1 MKKFVQNIVTFSL
14 RNTTFILFATL
25 ALLFGGIYALKHTAI
40 EAFPDVT
47 NTRARIITQWP
58 GRSAEEVEKL
68 VTLPISKEM
77 NSIPK
82 KSNIRSISLFG
93 LSVVTVQFEDGVE
106 DFYAQQ
112 YASNKLG
119 GVELPEGTSVS
130 IEPPSG
136 ATGEIFRYILKS
148 DLPIKEVS
156 AIQDWVIERELLSV
170 PGVANVISFGG
181 EEKIYEIKINPNEL
195 KSFNLTPS
203 DVFEAVSKSNVNV
216 GGDVIQQG
224 DQAYVVRGVGL
235 LDKIED
241 IGNITVK
248 LNGSTPVL
256 IKNVAEVVVS
266 NKPRLGKVGY
276 NENDD
281 VVEGIV
287 VMLRGENP
295 SEVIGRL
302 KEKIEELNTRTLP
315 QNIQIETIIDRTTLV
330 DNTVKTVSK
339 NIIEGVLLV
348 SLIVFIFLY
357 NWKSTLIVASVIP
370 LSFLFA
376 IIMLKFQG
384 LPANL
389 ISMGSLDFGLLLEG
403 TLVIVETVFVA
414 LATLSHKVGPERFAK
429 MSKLGVIK
437 KSAGSVASYIFF
449 ALLILIVALLPIFS
463 FQKVEGKMFSPLA
476 FTLGYALLG
485 SLILSLTYVPA
496 MCKLLFTKG
505 IEEKE
510 NFITK
515 FFNKSIYGL
524 YRVSLKF
531 KRITIGVFIGILGLC
546 VIKFMNYGSEF
557 LPQLNEGAIYIR
569 ATLPNSINLD
579 ESSRL
584 TKEMKGLMVES
595 CPEIDFIM
603 TQTGRPNDGTDPT
616 GFFNIEFNVQL
627 KDESEW
633 ERGLDKEGII
643 QDLRTKLSQYPG
655 INFGFSQPIQDNV
668 EEYVAGVKSS
678 LVIKIFG
685 DDLYKLE
692 DYANQV
698 AESIGKVNGITDIN
712 VYKNIGLPELR
723 IQLHD
728 SKMAKY
734 GVFTQDVQAVIAM
747 TIGGQAATKFYE
759 KDRQFDIVLRF
770 NEEYR
775 DTPEKIGNILIPTS
789 TGENIPLQEIA
800 TIGYVTGPAFIYRE
814 GNSRYIGVGISISGR
829 DLGSTIEEAKS
840 VVAQDIKLPKE
851 NYMEWAGEFESKE
864 RATKQL
870 MTVIPISLALI
881 LLLLYSN
888 FGNMKDTAIA
898 AITIPFAFIG
908 GFLSLWITGTIF
920 GISAGIGLI
929 ILFGVNT
936 INGIILIAV
945 MKDFLKKY
953 SLKEAIDKGV
963 KSRIRSIVMIAL
975 MGSVGLLPAA
985 LSGGM
990 GSEIQKPLAI
1000 MIVGGLL
1007 ICLVLSFAVLP
1018 VVFYY
1023 AYRKSKLLANNN

>member
-1 MKKFVQNIVTFSL
+1 MKKFVQSIVTFSL
-14 RNTTFILFATL
+14 RNTTFILFATF
-25 ALLFGGIYALKHTAI
+25 ALLFAGIYALKHTAI
-40 EAFPDVT
+40 EAFPDVS
-47 NTRARIITQWP
+47 NTRARIIIQWP

-77 NSIPK
+77 NSIPR

-93 LSVVTVQFEDGVE
+93 LSVVTVQFDDGVD

-112 YASNKLG
+112 YVSNKLAG
-119 GVELPEGTSVS
+119 IDLPEGTEIEV
-130 IEPPSG
+130 EPPSG
-136 ATGEIFRYILKS
+136 ATGEIFRYIIKS
-148 DLPIKEVS
+148 DLPIKEIS

-181 EEKIYEIKINPNEL
+181 EEKIYEIKINPTEL
-195 KSFNLTPS
+195 KNFSLTPL
-203 DVFEAVSKSNVNV
+203 DVYEAVSKSNINV

-266 NKPRLGKVGY
+266 NKPRLGRVGY
-276 NENDD
+276 NDQED

-295 SEVIGRL
+295 SEVIGLL
-302 KEKIEELNTRTLP
+302 KEKIEELNSRTLP
-315 QNIQIETIIDRTTLV
+315 DNVKIETAVDRTKLV
-330 DNTVKTVSK
+330 DSTVKTVSK
-339 NIIEGVLLV
+339 NIVEGVLLV

-357 NWKSTLIVASVIP
+357 NWKSTFIVASVIP

-376 IIMLKFQG
+376 IIMLKIQG

-429 MSKLGVIK
+429 MSKMGVIK

-449 ALLILIVALLPIFS
+449 ALMILIVALLPIFS
-463 FQKVEGKMFSPLA
+463 FQKVEGKMFTPLA

-505 IEEKE
+505 MEEKE
-510 NFITK
+510 NIVTR
-515 FFNKSIYGL
+515 FFHRSIYGL
-524 YRVSLKF
+524 YSYALKF
-531 KRITIGVFIGILGLC
+531 KKLTLILFVGILALC
-546 VIKFMNYGSEF
+546 SIKFMNYGSEF

-584 TKEMKGLMVES
+584 TKEMKKLMVETS
-595 CPEIDFIM
+595 PEIDFIL

-627 KDESEW
+627 TEQNTWK
-633 ERGLDKEGII
+633 RGLNKEEII
-643 QDLRTKLSQYPG
+643 EELREKLNQYPG

-698 AESIGKVNGITDIN
+698 SDAIGKVRGITDIN

-734 GVFTQDVQAVIAM
+734 GIFTKDVQAVIAM

-759 KDRQFDIVLRF
+759 KDRQFDVVLRF
-770 NEEYR
+770 NKEYR

-800 TIGYVTGPAFIYRE
+800 SIGYVTGPAFIYRE
-814 GNSRYIGVGISISGR
+814 GNSRYIGIGFSISGR
-829 DLGSTIEEAKS
+829 DLGSTIEEAKE
-840 VVAQDIKLPKE
+840 VVASSIKLPKE

-870 MTVIPISLALI
+870 MTVIPISLVLI
-881 LLLLYSN
+881 LILLYSN

-945 MKDFLKKY
+945 MKEYLKKKP
-953 SLKEAIDKGV
+953 LLEAIDLGV

-975 MGSVGLLPAA
+975 MGSMGLLPAA
-985 LSGGM
+985 LSSGM

-1007 ICLVLSFAVLP
+1007 ICLILSFAVLP

-1023 AYRKSKLLANNN
+1023 AYRKDKMLAKNS

>member
-14 RNTTFILFATL
+14 RNTTFILFATF
-25 ALLFGGIYALKHTAI
+25 ALLFAGIYALKHTAI

-47 NTRARIITQWP
+47 NTRARIIIQWP

-77 NSIPK
+77 NSIPR

-93 LSVVTVQFEDGVE
+93 LSVVTVQFDDGVD

-112 YASNKLG
+112 YVSNKLAG
-119 GVELPEGTSVS
+119 IDLPEGTEIEV
-130 IEPPSG
+130 EPPSG
-136 ATGEIFRYILKS
+136 ATGEIFRYIIKS
-148 DLPIKEVS
+148 DLPIKEIS

-181 EEKIYEIKINPNEL
+181 EEKIYEIKINPTEL
-195 KSFNLTPS
+195 KNFSLTPL
-203 DVFEAVSKSNVNV
+203 DVYEAVSKSNINV

-266 NKPRLGKVGY
+266 NKPRLGRVGY
-276 NENDD
+276 NDQED

-295 SEVIGRL
+295 SEVIGLL

-315 QNIQIETIIDRTTLV
+315 DNVKIETAVDRTKLV
-330 DNTVKTVSK
+330 DSTVKTVSK
-339 NIIEGVLLV
+339 NIVEGVLLV

-357 NWKSTLIVASVIP
+357 NWKSTFIVASVIP

-376 IIMLKFQG
+376 IIMLKIQG

-429 MSKLGVIK
+429 MSKMGVIK

-449 ALLILIVALLPIFS
+449 ALMILIVALLPIFS
-463 FQKVEGKMFSPLA
+463 FQKVEGKMFTPLA

-505 IEEKE
+505 MEEKE
-510 NFITK
+510 NIVTR
-515 FFNKSIYGL
+515 FFHRSIYGL
-524 YRVSLKF
+524 YSYALKF
-531 KRITIGVFIGILGLC
+531 KKLTLILFVGILALC
-546 VIKFMNYGSEF
+546 SIKFMNYGSEF

-584 TKEMKGLMVES
+584 TKEMKKLMVET
-595 CPEIDFIM
+595 CPEIDFIL

-627 KDESEW
+627 TEQNTWK
-633 ERGLDKEGII
+633 RGLNKEEII
-643 QDLRTKLSQYPG
+643 EELREKLNQYPG

-698 AESIGKVNGITDIN
+698 SDAIGKVRGITDIN

-734 GVFTQDVQAVIAM
+734 GIFTKDVQAVIAM

-759 KDRQFDIVLRF
+759 KDRQFDVVLRF
-770 NEEYR
+770 NKEYR

-800 TIGYVTGPAFIYRE
+800 SIGYVTGPAFIYRE
-814 GNSRYIGVGISISGR
+814 GNSRYIGIGFSISGR
-829 DLGSTIEEAKS
+829 DLGSTIEEAKE
-840 VVAQDIKLPKE
+840 VVASSIKLPKE

-870 MTVIPISLALI
+870 MTVIPISLVLI
-881 LLLLYSN
+881 LILLYSN

-945 MKDFLKKY
+945 MKEYLKKK
-953 SLKEAIDKGV
+953 SLLEAIDLGV

-975 MGSVGLLPAA
+975 MGSMGLLPAA
-985 LSGGM
+985 LSSGM

-1007 ICLVLSFAVLP
+1007 ICLILSFAVLP

-1023 AYRKSKLLANNN
+1023 AYRKDKMLAKNS